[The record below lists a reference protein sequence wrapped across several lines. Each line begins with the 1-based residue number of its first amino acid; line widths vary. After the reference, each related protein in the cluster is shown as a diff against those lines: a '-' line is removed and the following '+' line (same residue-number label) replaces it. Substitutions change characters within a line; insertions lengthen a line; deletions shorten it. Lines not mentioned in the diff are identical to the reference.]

1 MNGLL
6 KPFNLRLSTNP
17 VTLVGSEIDI
27 RRFFVC
33 FIMSPI
39 SMSIRSS
46 VIGCPRCRDW
56 DQNLHSKQPVS
67 TFSYFPIFST
77 SRWNAARKGCRSNFL
92 LSWRRIFMLTIHWF
106 LQRRWRR
113 SFILIFIIAY
123 LKMKSFICFFAS
135 SVAEKSIILQSKNF
149 ANPTIAGLRSN
160 KWQKIS
166 MPLIAAIPTMN
177 KKTYTG

>member
-1 MNGLL
+1 
-6 KPFNLRLSTNP
+6 
-17 VTLVGSEIDI
+17 
-27 RRFFVC
+27 
-33 FIMSPI
+33 MSPI

-46 VIGCPRCRDW
+46 RHW
-56 DQNLHSKQPVS
+56 MSKMPWLRSRIFCIQKNSRLLPFL
-67 TFSYFPIFST
+67 TFPIFST

-92 LSWRRIFMLTIHWF
+92 LSWRRFFMRTIHWF

-135 SVAEKSIILQSKNF
+135 SVAEKSIILRSKNF